1 MFIRDLA
8 RATGLP
14 RKTIRYY
21 EAIGVLPAPARA
33 VNGYRVYAPADIA
46 RLRFVASARSL
57 GFSLRDITEI
67 LAFRDRGE
75 APCRY
80 VLDLLERK
88 AAEVERHIADLQAL
102 REDLVLL
109 RRQAEGLPTDDV
121 EGRSC
126 VCHLIERNSASYVQ
140 RL

>member
-8 RATGLP
+8 QATGLS

-21 EAIGVLPAPARA
+21 ESIGVLPAPARA
-33 VNGYRVYAPADIA
+33 DNGYRVYAPSDVA

-57 GFSLRDITEI
+57 GFTLRDIAEI

-88 AAEVERHIADLQAL
+88 TAEVERHIADLQTL
-102 REDLVLL
+102 RGDLVLL

-121 EGRSC
+121 EGKSC
-126 VCHLIERNSASYVQ
+126 VCHLLERESAP
-140 RL
+140 